1 MFWRKNDNKF
11 VVYISLIEE
20 IYCHETVCS
29 ICSFFSLNPTFEGKI
44 VIYTDNEDFFI
55 KHLPNSEKIIIL
67 SIDKERIN
75 QLLSGSEYIF
85 RLKIL
90 LLLDFSKQYSGKVL
104 FADGDTFFIK
114 NTNQLFKRIN
124 SKSFVLHCCEYKIE
138 SKINENYSSFF
149 ANRILKVN
157 IKGRCFEFSEKNYMY
172 NSGVVGFHTSNA
184 LFLELAL
191 ALLDEFE
198 WHKIQEKTLEQLA
211 LSLAFS
217 KLKIKT
223 ADDTVFHYWFIK
235 MYRMVL
241 WQYFFKTKESIT
253 LNQSDMNFIADD
265 FVKKTI
271 ATLPTS
277 SRDFMNQIFL
287 IVNHCY
293 TATTK
298 FNIKKNF
305 DKKSYIYKK
314 IN

>member
-1 MFWRKNDNKF
+1 MFWRNNDTKY
-11 VVYISLIEE
+11 VLYISLIDEL
-20 IYCHETVCS
+20 YYHETVCS
-29 ICSFFSLNPTFEGKI
+29 ICSFFSLNPTFDGKI
-44 VIYTDNEDFFI
+44 VIYTDNKDFFI
-55 KHLPNSEKIIIL
+55 NHLPDLEKIIIL
-67 SIDKERIN
+67 AIDKERIN
-75 QLLSGSEYIF
+75 QLLNGSEYVF

-90 LLLDFSKQYSGKVL
+90 LLLDFSKQYIGKVL
-104 FADGDTFFIK
+104 FVDGDTFFIK
-114 NTNQLFKRIN
+114 NTKQLFKRID
-124 SKSFVLHCCEYKIE
+124 SKNFVLHCCEYKIE
-138 SKINENYSSFF
+138 SKINENYYSFF
-149 ANRILKVN
+149 AHRILKVN
-157 IKGRCFEFSEKNYMY
+157 IKGMAFEFTEKNYMY
-172 NSGVVGFHTSNA
+172 NSGVVGFHTSNSV
-184 LFLELAL
+184 FLELAL

-198 WHKIQEKTLEQLA
+198 LHKIQEKTLEQLA

-241 WQYFFKTKESIT
+241 WQHFLKTKESVA
-253 LNQSDMNFIADD
+253 LNQSDLSFLADD

-271 ATLPTS
+271 TTLPSS

-293 TATTK
+293 TTTTK

-305 DKKSYIYKK
+305 DKKSYIFKR